1 MRHRQVPL
9 QITITSSDE
18 KADLS
23 WVTGMLIRW
32 ARATPFASTSGSQP
46 AGAGTPM
53 ASSDTAADSP
63 PHSFTSRPA

>member
-9 QITITSSDE
+9 HIAITYSDE

-23 WVTGMLIRW
+23 WVTGMLVRW
-32 ARATPFASTSGSQP
+32 SQSTPFGSAAGSQP
-46 AGAGTPM
+46 AGVGTPET
-53 ASSDTAADSP
+53 SSTPGADLP

>member
-9 QITITSSDE
+9 HITITYADQ

-23 WVTGMLIRW
+23 WVTAMLVRW
-32 ARATPFASTSGSQP
+32 SQDTPFASASGSQP
-46 AGAGTPM
+46 AAAGTPM
-53 ASSDTAADSP
+53 ACDDPAADSS